1 MQLNIKKNEGIT
13 TVEKEN
19 NLNMVNDKHFN
30 HLENEMLSLSFIE
43 SIKIEDEEHKQ
54 KSTLIP

>member
-1 MQLNIKKNEGIT
+1 MQLNIEKNEGIT